1 MVTLYSI
8 VLAAIFLVVAFFFY
22 KEYTNSRSYRIKKS
36 VRTFRKLKADEE
48 RFLSK
53 IKNEGDEIKND
64 EDRIMDIITKINTG
78 VEVKIP
84 IAAFQFIYTRLN
96 QICVV
101 DKNGKVQ
108 IVNSEEFKKFQE
120 TAILL
125 LDKDKKML
133 QDISENTDPKLTSV
147 FTTKKYPDGTIVK
160 KNNVNGDITIL
171 KKDGTRY
178 VNKNETNDLII
189 ERPEEDDK
197 NFHKNKKQNGNS
209 DDINK
214 MRNENKNLL
223 QENTYLKN
231 KDAENKKDAKKT
243 EKNEDE
249 VSEKEN
255 KKDEIETV
263 VIEKDDIVIPK
274 LSLAE
279 QEENYFKSINSELEN
294 SSKVDIEKIRKNL
307 LKTIKVTADKVEE
320 NISQKEENNFS
331 DSEDL
336 KTKEVEN
343 VQNKKENTQED
354 SSDKKIQILKTGDAK
369 VSTTNFESDLESIDS
384 MMDKYKVVQKESKKK
399 KQTLSHEI
407 INEVKKL
414 NGTETLA
421 SMIQV
426 KKILICMNLKREL
439 TSRKNINMKM
449 NL

>member
-1 MVTLYSI
+1 
-8 VLAAIFLVVAFFFY
+8 
-22 KEYTNSRSYRIKKS
+22 
-36 VRTFRKLKADEE
+36 
-48 RFLSK
+48 
-53 IKNEGDEIKND
+53 
-64 EDRIMDIITKINTG
+64 MDIITKINTG

-84 IAAFQFIYTRLN
+84 IAAFQFIQTRLN

-125 LDKDKKML
+125 LDKDKKMF
-133 QDISENTDPKLTSV
+133 QDINENTDPKLTSV

-189 ERPEEDDK
+189 ERPEEEDDK

-243 EKNEDE
+243 EKNEEE

-263 VIEKDDIVIPK
+263 VIEKDDIVIPN

-294 SSKVDIEKIRKNL
+294 SSKVDIEKS
-307 LKTIKVTADKVEE
+307 KTT
-320 NISQKEENNFS
+320 
-331 DSEDL
+331 
-336 KTKEVEN
+336 
-343 VQNKKENTQED
+343 
-354 SSDKKIQILKTGDAK
+354 
-369 VSTTNFESDLESIDS
+369 
-384 MMDKYKVVQKESKKK
+384 
-399 KQTLSHEI
+399 
-407 INEVKKL
+407 
-414 NGTETLA
+414 
-421 SMIQV
+421 
-426 KKILICMNLKREL
+426 C
-439 TSRKNINMKM
+439 
-449 NL
+449 